1 MNQKTYIKAKIHKG
15 KEWTRRALTLNHF
28 LLMIQLD
35 IHNYHVVFDL
45 VLLILSK
52 TLQVALW

>member
-1 MNQKTYIKAKIHKG
+1 MNEKTYIKAKIHKG
-15 KEWTRRALTLNHF
+15 KEWTRRVFALNHF

-35 IHNYHVVFDL
+35 IHNYHVVFNL
-45 VLLILSK
+45 MLLILNK